1 MAKAG
6 TTAATTTAESSAER
20 DLIAE
25 LILIRQHLQR
35 LESDPV
41 ITGAHKVARNLGPV
55 LEPVWGLLAD
65 SSDGVGYLRQYGAG
79 QAAPAAKKANITVTT
94 KAVRA
99 YKKLNLVGP
108 ERHQVW
114 AALSN
119 PTEALL
125 RTVSSPLPS
134 PAEREGTT
142 VGLHLSIRPAL
153 PAVLHLDWHDDR
165 DVVPALRAV
174 LRRWCDLAY
183 RAGGA
188 TGELAR
194 VTLASALLA
203 RGAALDGDTATVR
216 WFVERWLG
224 LDPSDTRVDGATAAL
239 LENNW
244 IRSRVDNQLSLVID
258 TVTQLR
264 LDASHQHRL
273 HRPAWETQLKG
284 VPLAL
289 LSDQPLDIP
298 NDAEDPVEA
307 AARVLLAEQVLAI
320 LSTLSEREDR
330 VITKLVMEGKS
341 QRAVAEEC
349 GISIYTL
356 KKIYG
361 NALRKLQHPSRSQVL
376 RDY

>member
-6 TTAATTTAESSAER
+6 STTATTTAESSAEQ

-25 LILIRQHLQR
+25 LMLVHRHLQR
-35 LESDPV
+35 LEAAPV
-41 ITGAHKVARNLGPV
+41 VTGAHKVARNLGPV

-65 SSDGVGYLRQYGAG
+65 SGDGVGYLRQYGANR
-79 QAAPAAKKANITVTT
+79 ASPAAKKANIAVTA

-99 YKKLNLVGP
+99 YKRLNLVGP

-114 AALSN
+114 AALSH

-125 RTVSSPLPS
+125 RTVGSPLPS
-134 PAEREGTT
+134 PAEKDHTT

-153 PAVLHLDWHDDR
+153 PAVLHLDWDNDC

-183 RAGGA
+183 RAGGT

-244 IRSRVDNQLSLVID
+244 IRNRVDNQLSLVID

-298 NDAEDPVEA
+298 NHAEDPAEA
-307 AARVLLAEQVLAI
+307 AARVLLAEQVLSV
-320 LSTLSEREDR
+320 LSTLSAREGR

-341 QRAVAEEC
+341 QKAVAEEC
-349 GISIYTL
+349 GISVYAL
-356 KKIYG
+356 KKVYG

-376 RDY
+376 MDY

>member
-6 TTAATTTAESSAER
+6 TTTATTSAGSSAER

-25 LILIRQHLQR
+25 LILVRQHLQR
-35 LESDPV
+35 LESGPV

-79 QAAPAAKKANITVTT
+79 QAAPAAKKANIAVTT

-119 PTEALL
+119 PAEALL
-125 RTVSSPLPS
+125 RTVRAPLPS
-134 PAEREGTT
+134 PAESDGTT

-153 PAVLHLDWHDDR
+153 PAVLHLDWDDDR

-183 RAGGA
+183 RAGGT

-203 RGAALDGDTATVR
+203 RGAALDGDIATVR

-244 IRSRVDNQLSLVID
+244 VRNRVDNQLSVVLD

-284 VPLAL
+284 IPLAL
-289 LSDQPLDIP
+289 LSDQPLDFP
-298 NDAEDPVEA
+298 NHDEDPVEA
-307 AARVLLAEQVLAI
+307 TTRVLLAEQVQAVLD
-320 LSTLSEREDR
+320 TLSRREDQ
-330 VITKLVMEGKS
+330 VITALVMEGKS
-341 QRAVAEEC
+341 QKKVAEEC
-349 GISIYTL
+349 GLTL
-356 KKIYG
+356 YAVRKVYG
-361 NALRKLQHPSRSQVL
+361 NALRKLQHPSRSRVL

>member
-6 TTAATTTAESSAER
+6 TPTATTPAASSVER

-25 LILIRQHLQR
+25 LILVRQHLRR
-35 LESDPV
+35 LESGPV

-55 LEPVWGLLAD
+55 LEPVWGLIAD

-79 QAAPAAKKANITVTT
+79 QAAPAAKKANIAVTT

-99 YKKLNLVGP
+99 YRKLNLVGP

-119 PTEALL
+119 PAESLL
-125 RTVSSPLPS
+125 RTVRAPLPS
-134 PAEREGTT
+134 PAESDGTT
-142 VGLHLSIRPAL
+142 VGLHLSIRPTL
-153 PAVLHLDWHDDR
+153 PAVLHLDWDDDR

-183 RAGGA
+183 RAGGT

-203 RGAALDGDTATVR
+203 RGAALDGDVATVR

-244 IRSRVDNQLSLVID
+244 IRNRVDNQLSVVID

-264 LDASHQHRL
+264 LDATHQHRL

-284 VPLAL
+284 IPLAL

-298 NDAEDPVEA
+298 NHDEDPAEA
-307 AARVLLAEQVLAI
+307 ATRVLLAEQVRSVLD
-320 LSTLSEREDR
+320 TLSEREDR
-330 VITKLVMEGKS
+330 VITALVMEGKS
-341 QRAVAEEC
+341 QKRVAEEY
-349 GISIYTL
+349 GISTYAVR
-356 KKIYG
+356 KVYG

-376 RDY
+376 KDY